1 MAASTQ
7 SPSTFSACTSIYG
20 YYRYIDNESEDRVKA
35 KHMINI
41 PNALSYIP
49 IIRKIVGIWRIY
61 THIFTV
67 TNPQATAAQKKTAY
81 SSIAR
86 GVAEVLLPDIAVIL
100 LLAADI
106 GMTILRNLP
115 SHRTN

>member
-1 MAASTQ
+1 MVTPAQVNTIVSSEYTK
-7 SPSTFSACTSIYG
+7 IYG
-20 YYRYIDNESEDRVKA
+20 YYPYAQSDSENNTKN

-49 IIRKIVGIWRIY
+49 IIRRIVGVWRIY

-67 TNPQATAAQKKTAY
+67 TNPQATAVQKKVAY

-86 GVAEVLLPDIAVIL
+86 GVAEVLLPDIAVVL

-106 GMTILRNLP
+106 GMTILRNSP
-115 SHRTN
+115 RVA